1 MAVNRY
7 TSPNGEYGEVAAQ
20 ICKHLNSKTPD
31 ELVDEM
37 ADKWDA
43 MDEND
48 FDPHLID
55 KYLTILDE
63 KDTSAAD
70 YDATASLAVFREK
83 HYHFFLQL
91 ESEVHSESANHRRP
105 LCLHWRA
112 VSLVGIAVI
121 LLFGCM
127 ITAQALGLNIFGAM
141 ARWTDDIFRFGSPD
155 QTANIQISSE
165 STGSDMEYSS
175 LADALQAYGISEPI
189 TPNWY
194 PLEFS
199 LTDIKAMPSSEVI
212 KFQANYETDNRFY
225 AITIRQYSSI
235 EDTDSGTFE
244 KDNSSVI
251 VYERNGI
258 NHYLMTNNG
267 QIRAVWINQSIMCS
281 ISGDLSEDELKRMID
296 SIYEG

>member
-1 MAVNRY
+1 M
-7 TSPNGEYGEVAAQ
+7 
-20 ICKHLNSKTPD
+20 
-31 ELVDEM
+31 
-37 ADKWDA
+37 
-43 MDEND
+43 
-48 FDPHLID
+48 
-55 KYLTILDE
+55 
-63 KDTSAAD
+63 
-70 YDATASLAVFREK
+70 
-83 HYHFFLQL
+83 
-91 ESEVHSESANHRRP
+91 
-105 LCLHWRA
+105 
-112 VSLVGIAVI
+112 
-121 LLFGCM
+121 
-127 ITAQALGLNIFGAM
+127 
-141 ARWTDDIFRFGSPD
+141 
-155 QTANIQISSE
+155 
-165 STGSDMEYSS
+165 
-175 LADALQAYGISEPI
+175 ADALQAYGISEPI